1 MTGRDLVTGGLVYV
15 AIGAL
20 IWLVL
25 DGLGVIRNTYLK
37 RAARGE
43 RPSTAGMV
51 LATLLL
57 ILTWPVF
64 VVGVL
69 SALRG

>member
-1 MTGRDLVTGGLVYV
+1 MTIHNLVTGSLIYI

-20 IWLVL
+20 VWCLI

-57 ILTWPVF
+57 ILTWPRF
-64 VVGVL
+64 VIGAL